1 MTIPRRTPGWSFFF
15 LFQTGL
21 SLGSERK
28 YFYVWTCGVWAGGD
42 GAIARLLLD
51 LAELNIQNYTT
62 VGGSIATVSDGDS
75 ITVSYLE

>member
-1 MTIPRRTPGWSFFF
+1 MTIPRRTPGWSFFVQS
-15 LFQTGL
+15 QTGL

-28 YFYVWTCGVWAGGD
+28 YFYVWTCGD